1 MKLAVLTQIPRSN
14 YGCVLQN
21 YALQTILER
30 AGHKVVTFNYL
41 ARTVKSAIF
50 EDTYSIISYL
60 IKRLLFYPE
69 RRINKLPWQDEY
81 KSIIRFTKKHLHLWK
96 LRQGIEENIVRKHRI
111 DRFIVG
117 SDQVWRPH
125 YNKKTLNWM
134 FCDFLPI
141 DSLVPIVAYAASFGV
156 DEWEYTPEQTEM
168 AQRNIRRFK
177 AVSVREA
184 SGIKLCREHLGV
196 GAVHVLD
203 PTLLLQPSEY
213 MALVPKRTL
222 AKVPEGCVGVYILDL
237 TDRKREIVETVC
249 RVLGKRPVYFGCRP
263 EGKTKFPSVENWLA
277 HFERSSFIIT
287 DSFHGTAFSIN
298 FRRPFISI
306 ANQARGADRFT
317 SLLDSMG
324 LRERLIDE
332 EALPVSI
339 EELAKTVIDWERVN
353 FRLCSLRKL
362 SMEFLDK
369 ALQK

>member
-1 MKLAVLTQIPRSN
+1 MKIGILTQPLGHN
-14 YGCVLQN
+14 YGGILQN
-21 YALQTILER
+21 YVLQERLKEMGYSVETIDFSALFREKRNL
-30 AGHKVVTFNYL
+30 KKDVT
-41 ARTVKSAIF
+41 AIAL
-50 EDTYSIISYL
+50 YL
-60 IKRLLFYPE
+60 IKHLIFHPTRSYN
-69 RRINKLPWQDEY
+69 RLPWQDDLKY
-81 KSIIRFTKKHLHLWK
+81 MKKFLRKSISLFSCSKSPD
-96 LRQGIEENIVRKHRI
+96 IEVPLF
-111 DRFIVG
+111 DAYIVG
-117 SDQVWRPH
+117 SDQVWRPR
-125 YNKKTLNWM
+125 YTAFSLPWM
-134 FCDFLPI
+134 YCEFLDEGTRLP
-141 DSLVPIVAYAASFGV
+141 VVAYAASFGV
-156 DEWEYTPEQTEM
+156 GEWEYTPEQTEM
-168 AQRNIRRFK
+168 ARRSIRRFK

-184 SGIKLCREHLGV
+184 SGVRLCREHLGV
-196 GAVHVLD
+196 NAVHVLD
-203 PTLLLQPSEY
+203 PTLLLNPTDY

-222 AKVPEGCVGVYILDL
+222 VKVPEGCVGVYILDL